1 MNCWHWQICWLVA
14 WAGLDELGGFPVSK
28 DSLGDE
34 LRIHVWEGDD
44 LDGDLELS
52 EKALSREYMIGLQ
65 TDEVPVHIPYLDD
78 SVMATVVPLAS
89 LLVEHG
95 DDPHVLAYCYDG
107 YVSYFPSSFIERYDP
122 YVVLRFKG
130 YDVGRM
136 QLEGGPDMGP
146 YYISFAKPLKQGSAE
161 IPDPD
166 NKRAYG
172 VYKLEIGSKHELIG
186 ELFSGPLSDLPSE
199 ISTGR
204 ELWINNCMSCHSW
217 GAEGPGGAFS
227 NRTVQ
232 ILAIHAKFNKS
243 YFYNFVRDPSSL
255 MPGAK
260 MSKHPHYED
269 SQIEAIRQYLAAKP
283 E

>member
-1 MNCWHWQICWLVA
+1 MNCWHWRICWLVA
-14 WAGLDELGGFPVSK
+14 WVGLSELGGFPVPK
-28 DSLGDE
+28 DALGDE

-44 LDGDLELS
+44 LNGYAELS
-52 EKALSREYMIGLQ
+52 EKALSREYMIGLE

-78 SVMATVVPLAS
+78 SVMATVIPLSS
-89 LLVEHG
+89 LLAEHG
-95 DDPHVLAYCYDG
+95 GDAHVLAYCYDG
-107 YVSYFPSSFIERYDP
+107 YVSYFPPSFIERYDP

-130 YDVGRM
+130 HEIGRM

-146 YYISFAKPLKQGSAE
+146 YYISFAEPLKQGSAE
-161 IPDPD
+161 MPDPN
-166 NKRAYG
+166 NKRPYG
-172 VYKLEIGSKHELIG
+172 VYKLEIGSKKKLIG
-186 ELFSGPLSDLPSE
+186 ELFSGPLTDLPSE
-199 ISTGR
+199 ISMGR

-232 ILAIHAKFNKS
+232 ILAIHAEFNKS
-243 YFYNFVRDPSSL
+243 YFYDFVRDPSSL

-260 MSKHPHYED
+260 MSNHPHYED
-269 SQIEAIRQYLAAKP
+269 SQIEAIRQFLAAKP